1 MCVDTLLVIDSSR
14 GTQKEHNWMTNLVNT
29 TEAVLVANEIGSTD
43 RCRNRYAL
51 VEFAHRAPNQNGVV
65 QALPS
70 GEVLVKI
77 EDFAGLASQTRSD
90 PFGRIEDGY
99 EALAVGMQRVPFRRD
114 RSVLVQ
120 AVLITD
126 EDRDVTERG
135 QTITRESLRKLFPM
149 GVVPLHVVVDNTFQA
164 NSSQDVLGVSS
175 DGKLAYIE
183 DDDGWFKVEQNNIV
197 LGKGYAKTKVD
208 YTDLAI
214 DGRGS
219 AWDINIVRQEGKSQK
234 AITYAMAHAFTNRL
248 QKVIMS

>member
-1 MCVDTLLVIDSSR
+1 MCVDTLVVIDSSR

-29 TEAVLVANEIGSTD
+29 TEAVLLANEIGSTD

-51 VEFAHRAPNQNGVV
+51 VEFARRAPNQNGAV

-70 GEVLVKI
+70 GEVLVTI
-77 EDFAGLASQTRSD
+77 DDFAQLASQTRSD
-90 PFGRIEDGY
+90 PFGSVEDGY

-135 QTITRESLRKLFPM
+135 QTITRESLGKLFQW

-183 DDDGWFKVEQNNIV
+183 DDDG
-197 LGKGYAKTKVD
+197 
-208 YTDLAI
+208 
-214 DGRGS
+214 
-219 AWDINIVRQEGKSQK
+219 
-234 AITYAMAHAFTNRL
+234 
-248 QKVIMS
+248 

>member
-14 GTQKEHNWMTNLVNT
+14 GTQKEHSWMTNLVNI
-29 TEAVLVANEIGSTD
+29 TEAVLVANEIGSTG

-51 VEFAHRAPNQNGVV
+51 VEFARRAPNQNGVV

-70 GEVLVKI
+70 GDVLVTI
-77 EDFAGLASQTRSD
+77 ENFAGLASQTSSD
-90 PFGRIEDGY
+90 PFGRVEDGY
-99 EALAVGMQRVPFRRD
+99 EALAAGMQRIPFRRD
-114 RSVLVQ
+114 SSVLLQ

-135 QTITRESLRKLFPM
+135 QTITRESLLQLFRAKN
-149 GVVPLHVVVDNTFQA
+149 VPLHVVVDNTFQA
-164 NSSQDVLGVSS
+164 KLSQVALGVSS

-183 DDDGWFKVEQNNIV
+183 DDDGWFKVEQNKIV
-197 LGKGYAKTKVD
+197 LGKGYSKTKVD

-214 DGRGS
+214 AAGGS

-234 AITYAMAHAFTNRL
+234 AVTYAMAHSFIAKL
-248 QKVIMS
+248 EKVTMS